1 MTSSS
6 TTSDSGLSARMAD
19 GDEQALAVL
28 FSRHRDKLWRMVHF
42 RLDPR
47 LASRMDADDVLQEA
61 WLAALRRLSSFRE
74 QDSVSAFLWLRL
86 IVGQSMIDLYR
97 AHLGAAVRSAGREV
111 PIFNGTP
118 AASSLCLSAHLLA
131 SQTSP
136 SQAAMRAERSS
147 ALAAALDKMS
157 ELDREILMLRHFE
170 ELGNDEAAAVLDL
183 NRTAASNRYVRALR
197 RLHGILEELKPGDA

>member
-19 GDEQALAVL
+19 GDEQALAVM

-61 WLAALRRLSSFRE
+61 WLAALRRLNNFRE
-74 QDSVSAFLWLRL
+74 QDSMSAFLWVRL

-131 SQTSP
+131 SLLNPDAGEVLVGGLDVHDSTTPRHRARRSCAEAP
-136 SQAAMRAERSS
+136 RSHGRAE
-147 ALAAALDKMS
+147 A
-157 ELDREILMLRHFE
+157 
-170 ELGNDEAAAVLDL
+170 
-183 NRTAASNRYVRALR
+183 RALLR
-197 RLHGILEELKPGDA
+197 ARLHRPHTRPRGAPRDHPPWLPRWTR

>member
-1 MTSSS
+1 
-6 TTSDSGLSARMAD
+6 MAD

-61 WLAALRRLSSFRE
+61 WLAALRRLNSFRE
-74 QDSVSAFLWLRL
+74 QDSMSAFLWLRL
-86 IVGQSMIDLYR
+86 IVGQSMIDLHR

-131 SQTSP
+131 SQTSH

-147 ALAAALDKMS
+147 ALATALDKMS

-197 RLHGILEELKPGDA
+197 RLHGILEELKPGGARG